1 MINPVPSRPCSLAR
15 LAYKEAKMMPF
26 NTCPVCGG
34 EMVRKEVEKLLRG
47 GVNLA
52 SVTVGAD
59 VCLRCGERLYSK
71 EVVSRFEQIRR
82 KLASQEVS
90 EFQSLGQSFHAS
102 V

>member
-1 MINPVPSRPCSLAR
+1 M
-15 LAYKEAKMMPF
+15 
-26 NTCPVCGG
+26 
-34 EMVRKEVEKLLRG
+34 G

-52 SVTVGAD
+52 SVTFGAD

-90 EFQSLGQSFHAS
+90 EFQSLGHSFQAS